1 MLVLDRA
8 GWHASAKVHVPE
20 HVHLLFLPPYSPEL
34 QPAEHLWPLA
44 DEAVANKHFATL
56 KDLDAAL
63 SERCRTLADMPE
75 VIKAATHFA
84 WWPAVTPPSSPAH

>member
-1 MLVLDRA
+1 LDRN
-8 GWHASAKVHVPE
+8 GWPTSARNARPTSSE
-20 HVHLLFLPPYSPEL
+20 S
-34 QPAEHLWPLA
+34 A
-44 DEAVANKHFATL
+44 ANKHFATL
-56 KDLDAAL
+56 EDLDAAL